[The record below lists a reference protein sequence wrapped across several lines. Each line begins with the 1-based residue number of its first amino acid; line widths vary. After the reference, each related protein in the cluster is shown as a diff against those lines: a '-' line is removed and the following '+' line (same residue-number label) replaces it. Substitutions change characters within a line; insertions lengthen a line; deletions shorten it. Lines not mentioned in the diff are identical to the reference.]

1 MYRPRKQLFNIA
13 YSYFYTFSQNKR
25 EKNESFATKGLK
37 RLKVRFLHKFCT
49 FFALQLL

>member
-1 MYRPRKQLFNIA
+1 MKFFLYKK
-13 YSYFYTFSQNKR
+13 NKR

-37 RLKVRFLHKFCT
+37 RLKVRFLHKFCA